1 VRGCERRKIMFEYI
15 SIKQQLIKEKNLN
28 TIQRAANAELAA
40 NMDYLSMMCGVEL
53 DDESEEVCEDEQE
66 LS

>member
-1 VRGCERRKIMFEYI
+1 MFKYI
-15 SIKQQLIKEKNLN
+15 SIKKQLIEEKKRNA
-28 TIQRAANAELAA
+28 IQRAESAELAA

-53 DDESEEVCEDEQE
+53 DDESEEVCENEQE

>member
-1 VRGCERRKIMFEYI
+1 MFKYIPVKKQIIEERNKNAVLR
-15 SIKQQLIKEKNLN
+15 SI
-28 TIQRAANAELAA
+28 NAKLAA
-40 NMDYLSMMCGVEL
+40 NIDYLSMMCGVEL

>member
-1 VRGCERRKIMFEYI
+1 MFKYIPVKKQIIEERN
-15 SIKQQLIKEKNLN
+15 KNAVLRS
-28 TIQRAANAELAA
+28 TNAKLAA

-53 DDESEEVCEDEQE
+53 DDESEEVCENEQE

>member
-1 VRGCERRKIMFEYI
+1 MFKYIPVKKQIIEERN
-15 SIKQQLIKEKNLN
+15 KNAVLRS
-28 TIQRAANAELAA
+28 TNAELVA

-53 DDESEEVCEDEQE
+53 DNESEEVCENEQE

>member
-1 VRGCERRKIMFEYI
+1 MFKYIPVKKQIIEERN
-15 SIKQQLIKEKNLN
+15 KNAVLRS
-28 TIQRAANAELAA
+28 TNAELTA
-40 NMDYLSMMCGVEL
+40 NVDYLSMMCGVEL

>member
-1 VRGCERRKIMFEYI
+1 MFKYIPVKKQIIEERNKNAVLRSTNAK
-15 SIKQQLIKEKNLN
+15 LI
-28 TIQRAANAELAA
+28 A

-53 DDESEEVCEDEQE
+53 DDESEEVCEDEQK

>member
-1 VRGCERRKIMFEYI
+1 MFKYIPIKKQIIEERN
-15 SIKQQLIKEKNLN
+15 KNAVL
-28 TIQRAANAELAA
+28 RSANAELAA

-53 DDESEEVCEDEQE
+53 EDESEEVCENEQE

>member
-1 VRGCERRKIMFEYI
+1 MFKYI
-15 SIKQQLIKEKNLN
+15 SIKQQLIQERKRNAM
-28 TIQRAANAELAA
+28 QRAESAELAA

>member
-1 VRGCERRKIMFEYI
+1 MFKYI
-15 SIKQQLIKEKNLN
+15 SIKQQLIQERKRNAM
-28 TIQRAANAELAA
+28 QRAESAELAA
-40 NMDYLSMMCGVEL
+40 NVDYLSMMCGVEL

>member
-1 VRGCERRKIMFEYI
+1 MFKYIPVKKQIIEERNKNAVLRSTNAK
-15 SIKQQLIKEKNLN
+15 LI
-28 TIQRAANAELAA
+28 A

>member
-1 VRGCERRKIMFEYI
+1 MFKYI
-15 SIKQQLIKEKNLN
+15 SIKEQLIQERKRNAM
-28 TIQRAANAELAA
+28 QRAENAELAA

-53 DDESEEVCEDEQE
+53 DNESEEVCENEQE

>member
-1 VRGCERRKIMFEYI
+1 MFKYI
-15 SIKQQLIKEKNLN
+15 SIKQQLIQERKRNAM
-28 TIQRAANAELAA
+28 QRAESAELVA

-53 DDESEEVCEDEQE
+53 DNESEEVCENEQE

>member
-1 VRGCERRKIMFEYI
+1 MFKYI
-15 SIKQQLIKEKNLN
+15 PIKKQIIKERNKNAVLRS
-28 TIQRAANAELAA
+28 TNAELAA